1 MKISLHQSSLAVF
14 EMNCIIIYFTVIIN
28 IKQQTI
34 GYILGQFVANGNQK
48 AITELR
54 KYPVLDSDSN
64 VISFIYNIQN

>member
-34 GYILGQFVANGNQK
+34 GYSLGQFVANGNQK

-64 VISFIYNIQN
+64 VILFIYNIHN